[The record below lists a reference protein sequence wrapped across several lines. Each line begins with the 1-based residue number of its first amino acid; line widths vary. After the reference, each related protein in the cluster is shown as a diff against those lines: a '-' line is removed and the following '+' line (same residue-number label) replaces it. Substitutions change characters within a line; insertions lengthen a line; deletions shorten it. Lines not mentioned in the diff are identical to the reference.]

1 MHAWYATHS
10 RHAGILLVW
19 GFALSAALVAADLPA
34 APIGYTLSW
43 SDEFDG
49 TSLDTTKWGYRSLG
63 VRRDAVNVQN
73 AVSVGGGSL
82 TITTYTDNG
91 KHYTGMI
98 ATQGKF
104 EATYGYWEARIAF
117 HERPGMWSA
126 FWIQSPTMGNPIG
139 DPGTAGMEIDVVEHR
154 AVTSGGVDV
163 SNKAAHNLH
172 WDGYGADHKS
182 KGTVTGNLGLATGWH
197 TYAVEWT
204 PMTYSFFVD
213 DRLTYSANPVS
224 NRTEYILL
232 SSEVEDDSWAGDIPT
247 GGYGSLAT
255 STTKM
260 DVDYVRYYASSV
272 PEPATLGLLAL
283 GGLVVVF
290 ARRWALCGPA
300 AHSPFGL
307 PRK

>member
-1 MHAWYATHS
+1 MHAFYAVSQRFRS
-10 RHAGILLVW
+10 RDVGILLAWVVI
-19 GFALSAALVAADLPA
+19 LSAALAARDLPA

-49 TSLDTTKWGYRSLG
+49 TSLDMTKWGYRGLG
-63 VRRDAVNVQN
+63 ARRDAVNVQN
-73 AVSVGGGSL
+73 AISVDDGNL
-82 TITTYTDNG
+82 TITTYTEG
-91 KHYTGMI
+91 GTHYTGMI

-104 EATYGYWEARIAF
+104 EAKYGYWEARIAF
-117 HERPGMWSA
+117 HETPGSWSA

-154 AVTSGGVDV
+154 AVDSGGTDI

-172 WDGYGADHKS
+172 WDGYGTAHKS
-182 KGTVTGNLGLATGWH
+182 TGTVTGNLGLATGWH

-204 PMTYSFFVD
+204 PTAYRFFVD

-232 SSEVEDDSWAGDIPT
+232 SSEVQDNSWAGDIPA
-247 GGYGSLAT
+247 GGYGDLAT
-255 STTKM
+255 SATRM
-260 DVDYVRYYASSV
+260 EVDYVRYFAPV

-283 GGLVVVF
+283 GGLVVVV
-290 ARRWALCGPA
+290 ARRQ
-300 AHSPFGL
+300 
-307 PRK
+307 RR